1 VNGDGSFSRDFC
13 HVDNVV
19 QANLLSATVE
29 DPAALNQAYNVAL
42 GGETHLNDLFEMI
55 RALVA
60 RRLPH
65 QRGARPVYR
74 EVRKGDLPYT
84 RADIGKASRLLG
96 FSPKVSVMQG
106 LERTVDWYAQDLE
119 AQAKERSV
127 VNA

>member
-1 VNGDGSFSRDFC
+1 
-13 HVDNVV
+13 
-19 QANLLSATVE
+19 
-29 DPAALNQAYNVAL
+29 
-42 GGETHLNDLFEMI
+42 MI

-60 RRLPH
+60 RRAPG

-96 FSPKVSVMQG
+96 FAPKVSVMQG
-106 LERTVDWYAQDLE
+106 LERTVEWYAREL
-119 AQAKERSV
+119 QANAGHRSV